1 MHLLVLQEVPLNVE
15 VLATDRTVIRSRAA
29 ILLMGLLVLL
39 EVVLPREVLP
49 TDWAREQLL
58 PGVGHDVPHEVLL
71 AAERFAATRLVALE
85 RPQTDVRLEVLHQ
98 VFLPLE
104 RLGANITGSE
114 AHGGGDVGIGSL
126 GAGT

>member
-1 MHLLVLQEVPLNVE
+1 M
-15 VLATDRTVIRSRAA
+15 
-29 ILLMGLLVLL
+29 LL
-39 EVVLPREVLP
+39 EVVFPREVLP
-49 TDWAREQLL
+49 TDGTREQLL

-104 RLGANITGSE
+104 RLGAHIAGSE
-114 AHGGGDVGIGSL
+114 AHGGGDVGVGSL
-126 GAGT
+126 GIGAGQ